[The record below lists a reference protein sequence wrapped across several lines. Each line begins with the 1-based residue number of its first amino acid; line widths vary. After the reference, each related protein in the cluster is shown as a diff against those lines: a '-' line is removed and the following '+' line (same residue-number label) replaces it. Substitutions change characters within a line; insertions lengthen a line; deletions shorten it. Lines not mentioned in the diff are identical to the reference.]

1 MAGLRRSGVTRS
13 PQAARWPHAR
23 ARAAA
28 VALTALCAMA
38 MIVTP
43 APAGAG
49 IAPGGLRLA
58 TACANQTANFGAN
71 ARTLTLRFV
80 LHGNVTC
87 REAHRT
93 MRAYARALA
102 AGRCETRICTQVR
115 FAGGWTCSVLSAAE
129 ARPGGVVAGCT
140 RPRARFDVYKARA

>member
-1 MAGLRRSGVTRS
+1 MGRRASRS
-13 PQAARWPHAR
+13 PHAR

-28 VALTALCAMA
+28 VALGALCAVA
-38 MIVTP
+38 MTVTP
-43 APAGAG
+43 APAGTEV
-49 IAPGGLRLA
+49 APGGLRPA
-58 TACANQTANFGAN
+58 AACADQTVNFGAN
-71 ARTLTLRFV
+71 AKPLTLRFV

-102 AGRCETRICTQVR
+102 AGRCETRICTQMR
-115 FAGGWTCSVLSAAE
+115 FAGGWTCAAPSAAE
-129 ARPGGVVAGCT
+129 SRPGGIVASCT